1 MNTHTDKSTFFSR
14 QMNLD
19 DIDTR
24 LYRELQRDGRASME
38 ELAGVVGLSR
48 VAVRARVAR
57 LIDSGALRIVGV
69 VHPSAQE
76 LRAFAHLSIAVSG
89 SALSVGQAIATLD
102 RVPLVSV
109 VAGRAALIA
118 EVRATNIDALRSLIH
133 DVADTDN
140 VIHVEAAVYTER
152 IKDLNAPPGTIPPT
166 EIDEVDRQVLS
177 ALENDGRASYADIA
191 RMTQYSASAIRARV
205 NYLMNRGV
213 VRISAVVT
221 PGMVGL
227 QHMCGFGLRFSG
239 GTEHDAIA
247 TIVDMSSVSYL
258 SLTLGRWDAI
268 GTLLVPSQVDV
279 VAELDRIRS
288 MSGIEGLES
297 WTHLHVI
304 KENYQL
310 AVTESSAPE

>member
-24 LYRELQRDGRASME
+24 LYRELQRE

-118 EVRATNIDALRSLIH
+118 EVRATNIDALR
-133 DVADTDN
+133 
-140 VIHVEAAVYTER
+140 
-152 IKDLNAPPGTIPPT
+152 
-166 EIDEVDRQVLS
+166 
-177 ALENDGRASYADIA
+177 
-191 RMTQYSASAIRARV
+191 
-205 NYLMNRGV
+205 
-213 VRISAVVT
+213 
-221 PGMVGL
+221 
-227 QHMCGFGLRFSG
+227 
-239 GTEHDAIA
+239 
-247 TIVDMSSVSYL
+247 
-258 SLTLGRWDAI
+258 
-268 GTLLVPSQVDV
+268 
-279 VAELDRIRS
+279 
-288 MSGIEGLES
+288 
-297 WTHLHVI
+297 
-304 KENYQL
+304 
-310 AVTESSAPE
+310 